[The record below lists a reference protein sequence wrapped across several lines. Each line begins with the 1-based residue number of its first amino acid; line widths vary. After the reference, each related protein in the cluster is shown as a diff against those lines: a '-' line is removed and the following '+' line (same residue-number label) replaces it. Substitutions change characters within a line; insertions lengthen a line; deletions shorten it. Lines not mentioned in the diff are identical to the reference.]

1 MLEKIRQIIL
11 EIFFPVTCLDCGQD
25 GEWLCEQCFNNLKLD
40 NNFLETVDFKPSFLD
55 GFFVAANW
63 QDKILQK
70 VIHSYK
76 YNFSQELSLILARL
90 LLIKTKHLLK
100 IYPEIQNFILMPV
113 PLHKKRLTWRGFNQA
128 ELLAEILAKELCMIL
143 DIFSLKRIKNTRPQV
158 GLNGLRRAENINKAF
173 ATYGD
178 VSDKEIIL
186 VDDVLTTGATMN
198 ECAKVLKQAGVKRVY
213 GLCVARG

>member
-128 ELLAEILAKELCMIL
+128 ELLVNVLAQKLNMKTE
-143 DIFSLKRIKNTRPQV
+143 DGFLKRIKNTQAQAK
-158 GLNGLRRAENINKAF
+158 LNSKKRAKNIVNAF
-173 ATYGD
+173 VVSKD
-178 VSDKEIIL
+178 VRGQEILL
-186 VDDVLTTGATMN
+186 VDDVITTGATMN
-198 ECAKVLKQAGVKRVY
+198 ECAKVLKQAGAKTVY
-213 GLCVARG
+213 GLTVARG